1 MGKTF
6 SISFIKLLLF
16 FRYLNACPDFFGDVG
31 KWLVEKAKNVNIYG
45 IINWEANNYTYCPM
59 RWRQSENEILS
70 VTIIKWEIFL
80 LNDHA
85 ENEAGR
91 LAPNIYFTKKPCIR

>member
-45 IINWEANNYTYCPM
+45 IINWEANNYT
-59 RWRQSENEILS
+59 L
-70 VTIIKWEIFL
+70 
-80 LNDHA
+80 
-85 ENEAGR
+85 
-91 LAPNIYFTKKPCIR
+91 PNILRGKDNQKMKFCQ